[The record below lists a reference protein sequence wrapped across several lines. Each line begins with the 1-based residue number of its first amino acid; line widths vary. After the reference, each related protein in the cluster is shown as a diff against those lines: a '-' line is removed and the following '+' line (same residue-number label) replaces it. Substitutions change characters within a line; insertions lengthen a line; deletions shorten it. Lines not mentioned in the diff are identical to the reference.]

1 MYKASEDRQTERR
14 RALRK
19 EAANASVA
27 DKVKQVC
34 LQLVIL
40 NRMQLDILACLPH
53 AGCITYLI
61 CHHIEEGTPN
71 LTSPVCSQSHK
82 SSLKRW

>member
-34 LQLVIL
+34 FQLVVL
-40 NRMQLDILACLPH
+40 NRMQVDIVACLPH
-53 AGCITYLI
+53 AGCVT
-61 CHHIEEGTPN
+61 
-71 LTSPVCSQSHK
+71 
-82 SSLKRW
+82 